1 MTGGEKI
8 LARILED
15 AQIQADQI
23 EHEAKD
29 KAKAILA
36 QADTEAQRQKLAIL
50 ESGRAQANAVV
61 RTAQS
66 NASLIVRNALLKK
79 RRALIEEALDDMLD
93 MLRNQPDTAYFNM
106 LLELAERAAR
116 PENGI
121 MLLNTRD
128 LQRLPADF
136 CQRLR
141 TQVSCGSIT
150 VSDRPCEIDGGF
162 VLQYGDLEINC
173 SFSAMLEAR
182 REEMEDLV
190 NRELFTGI
198 AADN

>member
-23 EHEAKD
+23 KRAAENK
-29 KAKAILA
+29 A
-36 QADTEAQRQKLAIL
+36 QAIIAQAEADAERQKQAVLDV
-50 ESGRAQANAVV
+50 GRVQSNAVL

-79 RRALIEEALDDMLD
+79 RRALIEETLNDMLD
-93 MLRNQPDTAYFNM
+93 MLRSQPEAAYFDM
-106 LLELAERAAR
+106 LLELAKRTAR
-116 PENGI
+116 PESGI
-121 MLLNTRD
+121 MFLNAYD

-136 CQRLR
+136 PQRLR
-141 TQVSCGSIT
+141 AQISSGSIM
-150 VSDRPCEIDGGF
+150 VSDQPREIDGGF
-162 VLQYGDLEINC
+162 VLQYGDVEMNC
-173 SFSAMLEAR
+173 AFSAMLEAR

-190 NRELFTGI
+190 NRELF
-198 AADN
+198 AESSVHN

>member
-23 EHEAKD
+23 ERAAENK
-29 KAKAILA
+29 A
-36 QADTEAQRQKLAIL
+36 QAIIAQAEADAERQKQAVLDV
-50 ESGRAQANAVV
+50 GRVQSNAVL

-79 RRALIEEALDDMLD
+79 RRALIEETLNDMLD
-93 MLRNQPDTAYFNM
+93 MLRSQPEAAYFDM
-106 LLELAERAAR
+106 LLELAKRTAR
-116 PENGI
+116 PESGI
-121 MLLNTRD
+121 MFLNAYD

-136 CQRLR
+136 PQRLR
-141 TQVSCGSIT
+141 AQISSGSIM
-150 VSDRPCEIDGGF
+150 VSDQPREIDGGF
-162 VLQYGDLEINC
+162 VLQYGDVEMNC
-173 SFSAMLEAR
+173 AFSAMLEAR

-190 NRELFTGI
+190 NRELF
-198 AADN
+198 AESSVHN

>member
-23 EHEAKD
+23 EHDAED

-36 QADTEAQRQKLAIL
+36 QAEAEAQRQTLAIL
-50 ESGRAQANAVV
+50 ESGRAQADALV

-66 NASLIVRNALLKK
+66 NASQVVRNALLKK
-79 RRALIEEALDDMLD
+79 RRALIEKVLNDMLD
-93 MLRNQPDTAYFNM
+93 MLRSQPDTAYFDM
-106 LLELAERAAR
+106 LLELAKRAAR

-121 MLLNTRD
+121 MFLNARD

-136 CQRLR
+136 AQRLHA
-141 TQVSCGSIT
+141 QVSCGSIT
-150 VSDRPCEIDGGF
+150 ISDRPHEIDGGF
-162 VLQYGDLEINC
+162 VLQYGDLEMNC
-173 SFSAMLEAR
+173 SFAAMLEER

-190 NRELFTGI
+190 NRELFAET
-198 AADN
+198 ADHN